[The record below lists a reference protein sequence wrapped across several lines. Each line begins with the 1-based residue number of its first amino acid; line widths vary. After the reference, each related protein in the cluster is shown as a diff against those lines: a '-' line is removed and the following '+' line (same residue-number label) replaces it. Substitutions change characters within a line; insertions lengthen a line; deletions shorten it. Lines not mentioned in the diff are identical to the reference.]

1 LKGGVPEIYA
11 YDEIPQTLR
20 VQIIHIMQDTLGTP
34 VDYINFRPVR
44 DAIDFIVSTLRREYG
59 VFELLPKTGHRSRDT
74 PTELY
79 DFMLGETNHERVLDA
94 IEISFKIIDKFT
106 RKITYKRHNEASE
119 QAEDAIN
126 ELNVRFREHAIGYQ
140 FEAGLIVRV
149 DSQLLH
155 SEVVRPA
162 LVILHDEAYAGAE
175 DEYHAAYEHYRH
187 GHMKDALISALKAL
201 ESTIKVIAKKRN
213 WAIPENATA
222 TPLVGLMFENKLI
235 PEFWAKHFS
244 GLRSMLDS
252 GVPTVRNKM
261 GGHGQGAEVT
271 EVPSHMVA
279 YALHQTAAAIV
290 YLAKAEVELA

>member
-1 LKGGVPEIYA
+1 MKGGIPEIYA
-11 YDEIPQTLR
+11 YDEIPQPLR
-20 VQIIHIMQDTLGTP
+20 VQIIHVMQDALGTP
-34 VDYINFRPVR
+34 IDYIKFRRVR

-59 VFELLPKTGHRSRDT
+59 LFELLPKKGHRSRDI

-79 DFMLGETNHERVLDA
+79 DFILDETNHERVLDA
-94 IEISFKIIDKFT
+94 IEISFRIIDKFT
-106 RKITYKRHNEASE
+106 REVYYKNDNSASE
-119 QAEDAIN
+119 KADEALN

-162 LVILHDEAYAGAE
+162 LAILHDEAYAGAE
-175 DEYHAAYEHYRH
+175 EEYHAAYEHYRH

-213 WAIPENATA
+213 WALPENATA
-222 TPLVGLMFENKLI
+222 TPLVGLMFEKKLI

-244 GLRSMLDS
+244 GLRSMLES

-261 GGHGQGAEVT
+261 GGARSGC
-271 EVPSHMVA
+271 
-279 YALHQTAAAIV
+279 
-290 YLAKAEVELA
+290 